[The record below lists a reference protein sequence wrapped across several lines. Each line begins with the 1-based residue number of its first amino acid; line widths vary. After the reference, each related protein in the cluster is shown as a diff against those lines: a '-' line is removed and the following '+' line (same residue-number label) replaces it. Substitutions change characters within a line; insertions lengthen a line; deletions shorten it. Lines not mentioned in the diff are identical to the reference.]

1 MQLLRCPN
9 CQHWRCHECADN
21 SAFWRRCCKCGGKA
35 RAVQW
40 YRGEAKGRPH
50 DLEHSP
56 RLGTGRPPSASRPIV
71 LSLMQFL
78 NRYGIPLNAFKR
90 HTTISAWAIRQA
102 RAGIRTLSVTRENLI
117 KATMKRFEDGRL
129 WLRRVTRQRWDLVW
143 IDPPYKQRCA
153 MKLNHCAGGRLPG
166 SCPRRWNECAMNG
179 KDWEAIEKIHQAYGE
194 EKKILAGF

>member
-1 MQLLRCPN
+1 MQLFRCPN
-9 CQHWRCHECADN
+9 CNHWRCCECADN
-21 SAFWRRCCKCGGKA
+21 SAFWRTCCKCGGKA

-102 RAGIRTLSVTRENLI
+102 RAGIRNLSVTQENL
-117 KATMKRFEDGRL
+117 TKRTIERVKDGRL

-153 MKLNHCAGGRLPG
+153 MKLNHCAGGLLPG